1 MITLLAK
8 LFIKNQDSKSDADLR
23 KEYGVL
29 CGGLGIVLNILLS
42 VAKIVAGIISG
53 SVSIISDAVNN
64 ITDAGS
70 SLVMLV
76 GFKLAGKKPDSH
88 HPYGHG
94 RIEYVTGFIIS
105 VLTILMGVE
114 MLRSSIEKI
123 IHPTEVFYSTT
134 AIVILILAFVTKIY
148 MYFYNNRVSVK
159 LKSSAMQAV
168 AIDSFSDAVATSFVL
183 LCMMISS
190 YKGLHLDGYCG
201 VVISFLI
208 IYAGITSARDTIGQ
222 LLGSPPDPEF
232 VEMISKYV
240 STYDEVIGMHDLVI
254 HDYGPGRMMI
264 SFHAEVPASGNILVL
279 HDVIDNIEHKL
290 NEALGCSVVIH
301 MDPVIMDDDSVTR
314 MRNLT
319 GLLVHGVDESLT
331 IHDFRMV
338 TGPSHTNL
346 IFDVVVPYGLT
357 RTDMEI
363 KEEIEKRI
371 RELPGNHFAV
381 ISIDKPYV

>member
-8 LFIKNQDSKSDADLR
+8 LFIKNQDSKSDAELR
-23 KEYGVL
+23 KDYGVL
-29 CGGLGIVLNILLS
+29 CGGVGIMLNILLS
-42 VAKIVAGIISG
+42 IAKIVAGIISG
-53 SVSIISDAVNN
+53 SISIISDAVNN
-64 ITDAGS
+64 LTDAGS
-70 SLVMLV
+70 SLVMMV
-76 GFKLAGKKPDSH
+76 GFKLAGKKPDSK

-94 RIEYVTGFIIS
+94 RIEYITGFIIS
-105 VLTILMGVE
+105 VLTMMMGVE
-114 MLRSSIEKI
+114 MLRTSIDKI
-123 IHPTEVFYSTT
+123 IHPTDVFYSTT
-134 AIVILILAFVTKIY
+134 AIIILILAFVTKLY
-148 MYFYNNRVSVK
+148 MYFYNNRVADKFNST
-159 LKSSAMQAV
+159 AMQAV
-168 AIDSFSDAVATSFVL
+168 AIDSFGDAVATSFVL

-190 YKGLHLDGYCG
+190 YKGIHLDGYCG
-201 VVISFLI
+201 VIISLLI
-208 IYAGITSARDTIGQ
+208 IYGGISSAKDTIGQ

-240 STYDEVIGMHDLVI
+240 STYDEIIGMHDLII

-264 SFHAEVPASGNILVL
+264 SFHAEVPSSGDIVAL
-279 HDVIDNIEHKL
+279 HDVVDNIEHKL

-301 MDPVIMDDDSVTR
+301 MDPVVVDDDAVTR
-314 MRNLT
+314 MRNLI

-331 IHDFRMV
+331 MHDFRMV

-346 IFDVVVPYGLT
+346 IFDVVVPYEVT

-371 RELPGNHFAV
+371 RELPGDHFAV